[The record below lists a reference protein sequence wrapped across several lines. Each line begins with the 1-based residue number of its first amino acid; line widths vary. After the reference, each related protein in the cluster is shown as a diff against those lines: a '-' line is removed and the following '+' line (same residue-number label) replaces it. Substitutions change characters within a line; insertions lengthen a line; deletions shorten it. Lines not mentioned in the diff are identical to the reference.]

1 MANPIVVVNISQ
13 TQAPEPSNLQKTG
26 AIISMG
32 GTVLTTG
39 AYSLLTQASDLTA
52 LLTAPLAI
60 TSVNYSGGRVT
71 VTTTAPH
78 GVTNNTM
85 FVTEISGF
93 VPEEY
98 NGTYFAWATGAST
111 FTYIGPSSNPGAATT
126 VGTYTPPTV
135 AELQSMVT
143 TFFTQNPGLQA
154 VSVLELGAVST
165 ATAVANLSEFI
176 LASDQIFYSYLVPR
190 SWAYEEDFLALA
202 STYSAPSAKT
212 YFFTTVNEEN
222 KDAIIESGHKSI
234 MALIE
239 APSYPLGVTQSISNA
254 AWSGGVVTFTASS
267 SPGLVIGNTYTV
279 TGVTPTGYNG
289 TYIAVSGTSTT
300 TLKALLA
307 TDPGAY
313 VSGGSV
319 LGHPYGGSDGIPAT
333 EFSHA
338 ADFYT
343 TLNYDP
349 SPTNRVTPLAFS
361 YMYGV
366 TAFPSVGNKSLIAT
380 LDAEEVNYVGFG
392 SEGGISNRILFN
404 GHVLDGRP
412 FNYWYSVD
420 WVQINA
426 KLSLANATINGSNNP
441 INPLYYDQIGIDR
454 LQDVLVRTC
463 SSGITFGLI
472 LGRTIQTELDADVF
486 QANLNSSLYAGN
498 CVVNAVPFVSYTRA
512 NPSHYRQGI
521 YNGLSITF
529 TPLRGFERIT
539 VNVNVTDFVS

>member
-1 MANPIVVVNISQ
+1 MANPIVVVNVSQ
-13 TQAPEPSNLQKTG
+13 TQAPIPSNLQKTG
-26 AIISMG
+26 AVISMG
-32 GTVLTTG
+32 GTVLTAG
-39 AYSLLTQASDLTA
+39 SYSLLSQAADLTA

-111 FTYIGPSSNPGAATT
+111 FQYLGPSSNPGAATT

-135 AELQSMVT
+135 AELQAMVD

-165 ATAVANLSEFI
+165 STAISNLSAFI
-176 LASDQIFYSYLVPR
+176 LASEQIFYSYLVPR
-190 SWAYEEDFLALA
+190 SWADDEDFLTLA
-202 STYSAPSAKT
+202 GTYSAASAKT
-212 YFFTTVNEEN
+212 YFFTTVNEQN
-222 KDAIIESGHKSI
+222 KDAVVASGYKSI

-239 APSYPLGVTQSISNA
+239 SPSYPSGLTQSISNA
-254 AWSGGVVTFTASS
+254 SWSGGVVTFTVSS
-267 SPGLVIGNTYTV
+267 SPGLVVGNTYTI
-279 TGVTPTGYNG
+279 TGVSPTGYNG
-289 TYIAVSGTSTT
+289 TYVATPGTVTT

-307 TDPGAY
+307 DDPGSY

-338 ADFYT
+338 ADFFT

-366 TAFPSVGNKSLIAT
+366 TAFPTVGNKSLITT
-380 LDAEEVNYVGFG
+380 LGTEEINYVGFG
-392 SEGGISNRILFN
+392 SEGGISDRILFN
-404 GHVLDGRP
+404 GHTLDGRP

-420 WVQINA
+420 WIQINA
-426 KLSLANATINGSNNP
+426 KLALANATINGSNNP
-441 INPLYYDQIGIDR
+441 INPLYYDQTGIDR

-463 SSGITFGLI
+463 GSGIAFGLI
-472 LGRTIQTELDADVF
+472 LGRTIQTELDATTF
-486 QANLNSSLYAGN
+486 QTNLNRGLYAGN
-498 CVVNAVPFVSYTRA
+498 CVVNAIPFVPYTRA

-539 VNVNVTDFVS
+539 VNINVTDFVS